1 MIAMVRELRAAPEL
15 LANLT
20 RREVKGKYKRTVLGQ
35 LWSLV
40 NPLAQMLI
48 FTAVFGF
55 IMRIQ
60 IPPGDP
66 SGLDTFAVWLLC
78 GLLPWGFFTNVVNGG
93 MGSLVANEN
102 LIKKVAFPRAALPLS
117 NALSVGFS
125 WSIEMVVLLVAL
137 TVVGSSA
144 LLWTPAVLVVMAL
157 LLAFAFGVSLL
168 LSVANVYFRD
178 TQHLVSILLQAWF
191 YATPIVYPLTYVL
204 EQSERVGP
212 VLGSWTLYDLYRL
225 NPMERF
231 TELFRNL
238 LYDNRWPP
246 LDSTLICVAWAVVSL
261 VVGAMVFSRHEKKLA
276 EAL

>member
-1 MIAMVRELRAAPEL
+1 MITMLREMRRSPEL

-20 RREVKGKYKRTVLGQ
+20 RREIKGKYKRTALGQ

-40 NPLAQMLI
+40 NPLAKMLI

-60 IPPGDP
+60 IPEGDP
-66 SGLDTFAVWLLC
+66 SGLDVFAVWLLC
-78 GLLPWGFFTNVVNGG
+78 GLLPWAFFTNVVNGG

-117 NALSVGFS
+117 NALSVAFS
-125 WSIEMVVLLVAL
+125 WVIEMVVLLVAL
-137 TVVGSSA
+137 TLVGADS
-144 LLWTPAVLVVMAL
+144 LLWVPALLVVMLL
-157 LLAFAFGVSLL
+157 LLAFSFGVSLL

-178 TQHLVSILLQAWF
+178 TQHLVGILLQAWF
-191 YATPIVYPLTYVL
+191 YASPIVYPLTYVVQ
-204 EQSERVGP
+204 QSDRVGP

-231 TELFRNL
+231 VELFRNL

-246 LDSTLICVAWAVVSL
+246 LDSTLICVGWAVVSL
-261 VVGAMVFSRHEKKLA
+261 VLGAVVFSRNEKKLA

>member
-1 MIAMVRELRAAPEL
+1 MITMVRELRAVPEL

-20 RREVKGKYKRTVLGQ
+20 RREVKGKYKRTALGQ
-35 LWSLV
+35 LWSLA

-55 IMRIQ
+55 VIRVP
-60 IPPGDP
+60 IPTGDP
-66 SGLDTFAVWLLC
+66 SGLHNFAVFLLC
-78 GLLPWGFFTNVVNGG
+78 GLLPWAFFTNVVNGG

-102 LIKKVAFPRAALPLS
+102 LIKKVAFPRAALPLA
-117 NALSVGFS
+117 NALSVAFS

-137 TVVGSSA
+137 TVLGAAS
-144 LLWTPAVLVVMAL
+144 LLWTPAVVLVMAL
-157 LLAFAFGVSLL
+157 LFAFAFGFALL
-168 LSVANVYFRD
+168 LAVANVYFRD
-178 TQHLVSILLQAWF
+178 TQHLMGILLQAWF
-191 YATPIVYPLTYVL
+191 YATPIVYPVSLVL
-204 EQSERVGP
+204 EQSEKIGP

-231 TELFRNL
+231 SELFRSF

-246 LDSTLICVAWAVVSL
+246 LDSTLYCVAWAVVAL
-261 VVGAMVFSRHEKKLA
+261 VVGAAVFSRHEKKLA

>member
-1 MIAMVRELRAAPEL
+1 MVRELRSAPEL

-20 RREVKGKYKRTVLGQ
+20 RREIKGKYKRTVLGQ

-40 NPLAQMLI
+40 NPLAQMVI

-78 GLLPWGFFTNVVNGG
+78 GLLPWGFFVNVINGG

-117 NALSVGFS
+117 NAFSLVFS

-137 TVVGSSA
+137 TVLGAAS

-157 LLAFAFGVSLL
+157 LLMFAFGVSLM

-178 TQHLVSILLQAWF
+178 TQHFVGILTQAWF
-191 YATPIVYPLTYVL
+191 YATPIVYPLTYVF
-204 EQSERVGP
+204 EQSQRIGP
-212 VLGSWTLYDLYRL
+212 LVGSWTLYDLYRL

-231 TELFRNL
+231 VELFRNL

-261 VVGAMVFSRHEKKLA
+261 AVGATVFSRHEKKLA

>member
-1 MIAMVRELRAAPEL
+1 MITMLREMRRSPEL

-20 RREVKGKYKRTVLGQ
+20 RREIKGKYKRTALGQ

-60 IPPGDP
+60 IPEGDP
-66 SGLDTFAVWLLC
+66 SGLDVFAVWLLC
-78 GLLPWGFFTNVVNGG
+78 GLLPWAFFTNVVNGG

-117 NALSVGFS
+117 NALSVAFS
-125 WSIEMVVLLVAL
+125 WVIEMVVLLVAL
-137 TVVGSSA
+137 TLVGADS
-144 LLWTPAVLVVMAL
+144 LLWVPALLVVMLL
-157 LLAFAFGVSLL
+157 LLAFSFGVSLL

-178 TQHLVSILLQAWF
+178 TQHLVGILLQAWF
-191 YATPIVYPLTYVL
+191 YASPIVYPLTYVVQ
-204 EQSERVGP
+204 QSDRVGP

-231 TELFRNL
+231 VELFRNL

-246 LDSTLICVAWAVVSL
+246 LDSTLICVGWAVVSL
-261 VVGAMVFSRHEKKLA
+261 VLGAVVFSRNEKKLA

>member
-1 MIAMVRELRAAPEL
+1 MIAMLHELRRSPEL

-20 RREVKGKYKRTVLGQ
+20 RREIKGKYKRTALGQ

-48 FTAVFGF
+48 FSAVFGF
-55 IMRIQ
+55 IMRIN
-60 IPPGDP
+60 IPEGDP

-78 GLLPWGFFTNVVNGG
+78 GLLPWAFFTNVVNGG
-93 MGSLVANEN
+93 MGSLVGNEN
-102 LIKKVAFPRAALPLS
+102 LIKKVAFPRSALPLAS
-117 NALSVGFS
+117 ALSVAFS
-125 WSIEMVVLLVAL
+125 WAIEMLVLLVVL
-137 TVVGSSA
+137 T
-144 LLWTPAVLVVMAL
+144 LLGARSVLWLPGVLVAMVL
-157 LLAFAFGVSLL
+157 LLAFSFGVSLL

-178 TQHLVSILLQAWF
+178 TQHLVGILLQAWF
-191 YATPIVYPLTYVL
+191 YASPIVYPLTYVL
-204 EQSERVGP
+204 EQSNRVGA

-231 TELFRNL
+231 VELFRTM

-246 LDSTLICVAWAVVSL
+246 LDSTLICVAWAAVAL
-261 VVGAMVFSRHEKKLA
+261 VVGAVVFSRNEKKLA